1 MTGGTTERRA
11 HRRGSF
17 HGGTTQPEGNGGE
30 GWRPMVVVGS
40 SQFGK
45 VARARVV
52 IGVPSTEREG
62 SL

>member
-1 MTGGTTERRA
+1 
-11 HRRGSF
+11 
-17 HGGTTQPEGNGGE
+17 
-30 GWRPMVVVGS
+30 MVVVGS